1 METITNNPI
10 SFAGRSKL
18 IHHQKRKTSH
28 NEISL
33 LCSLPRKCSSH
44 NLRLS
49 ITTINLYYLSFFF
62 SILSTV
68 CMVHCRKNLRV
79 INYVKETFPLI
90 KDETFLNKNASYP
103 IGSESKN
110 LKRTSKFESLQIKL
124 WKLLTSTLGA
134 LVKKLKGERFFIGI
148 CKIALPITLFYPL
161 LCFIQL
167 ILLLFVP

>member
-1 METITNNPI
+1 MLV
-10 SFAGRSKL
+10 G
-18 IHHQKRKTSH
+18 Q
-28 NEISL
+28 
-33 LCSLPRKCSSH
+33 
-44 NLRLS
+44 
-49 ITTINLYYLSFFF
+49 NLYITKKERLAIMKLVYYVPYPENAPHIISDFLSQPSIFIISHFFF

-134 LVKKLKGERFFIGI
+134 LVKKLKGERFFLI
-148 CKIALPITLFYPL
+148 KEVKETQWTKFHAKHHDAPIHARKKEQGT
-161 LCFIQL
+161 QNE
-167 ILLLFVP
+167 

>member
-1 METITNNPI
+1 MKLVYYVTYPENAPHII
-10 SFAGRSKL
+10 SDF
-18 IHHQKRKTSH
+18 
-28 NEISL
+28 
-33 LCSLPRKCSSH
+33 
-44 NLRLS
+44 LS
-49 ITTINLYYLSFFF
+49 QPSIFFSYIFSVTF

-124 WKLLTSTLGA
+124 
-134 LVKKLKGERFFIGI
+134 
-148 CKIALPITLFYPL
+148 
-161 LCFIQL
+161 
-167 ILLLFVP
+167 